1 MLWPAM
7 ARISD
12 FRFDETTWKGARDL
26 QRTEWKLLL
35 EELVHDGDFDEVLAG
50 RYLLATSTAGAVLF
64 EALDEE
70 GVVALAVRLELS
82 ALAEP
87 IREYASIIRRLHVSE
102 ESYNTAS
109 FRALDMAKKVV
120 HDRAA
125 DILSRTIGAISTDSA
140 TLRRI
145 FSIVVSLRVDTSKL
159 PWAHRHGS

>member
-1 MLWPAM
+1 M
-7 ARISD
+7 ARIAD
-12 FRFDETTWKGARDL
+12 FRFDETTWKGARDM
-26 QRTEWKLLL
+26 QRAEWKLLL
-35 EELVHDGDFDEVLAG
+35 EELIHDGDFAEGLTG
-50 RYLLATSTAGAVLF
+50 CYLLATATAGAVLF

-70 GVVALAVRLELS
+70 GVVVHAARLELS

-87 IREYASIIRRLHVSE
+87 IGEYASVIRRLHVSE

-125 DILSRTIGAISTDSA
+125 DILSRAIGTITTEPA

-145 FSIVVSLRVDTSKL
+145 FSIVFSLRVDTSKE
-159 PWAHRHGS
+159 PWAHRHGPR

>member
-1 MLWPAM
+1 M
-7 ARISD
+7 ARIAE
-12 FRFDETTWKGARDL
+12 FRFDETTWKGARDM
-26 QRTEWKLLL
+26 QRAEWKLLL
-35 EELVHDGDFDEVLAG
+35 EELIDDGDFDEALAG
-50 RYLLATSTAGAVLF
+50 RYLLATATAGAVLF

-70 GVVALAVRLELS
+70 GVVVQAVRLELS

-125 DILSRTIGAISTDSA
+125 DILSRAIGTISTEPA

-145 FSIVVSLRVDTSKL
+145 FSIVFSLRVDTSKL
-159 PWAHRHGS
+159 PWAHRHGFR